1 MNKLDMKIKILK
13 EIRNEIKTPSEIK
26 NDLRLWRKSQ
36 LVELKNQFN
45 SLYSQDQV
53 IPVYENGKTYI
64 MSRQERGKE
73 NGK

>member
-26 NDLRLWRKSQ
+26 DDLKIWRKSQ
-36 LVELKNQFN
+36 LVELKNQLN

-64 MSRQERGKE
+64 MSRWD

>member
-26 NDLRLWRKSQ
+26 NDLRLWKKSQ
-36 LVELKNQFN
+36 LVELKNQLN
-45 SLYSQDQV
+45 NLYSQDQV

-64 MSRQERGKE
+64 MSR
-73 NGK
+73 

>member
-36 LVELKNQFN
+36 LIELKNQLN
-45 SLYSQDQV
+45 SLYSQDRI
-53 IPVYENGKTYI
+53 IPVHADGKVYV
-64 MSRQERGKE
+64 MSRNEVE
-73 NGK
+73 